1 MATEKFLELV
11 KEIKENDKEFSI
23 TPREL
28 LNSLGC
34 EKRTK
39 WNVVRVNNFLER
51 HKLETYPNYID
62 SWIDGNIKLKHKKK
76 AKSKQE
82 SDPIQRIKLLSS
94 ANNKPISLPRDAKL
108 KEAITLMML
117 HNYSQIPLINGERDV
132 IGVVT
137 WERIGYGITNGHKSE
152 DAKDYMIADVSILD
166 YETPILDAVSIIIE
180 NEFSLI
186 RKSDKTICGIVTIA
200 DISSQFH
207 NVTEPFLL
215 LEQIE
220 NNIRQILDGKFLI
233 DELRTFCKIDGV
245 ERKIDYIDD
254 LTFGDYIRI
263 IEKPEHWK
271 KLDLSIE
278 RSHFIKHLD
287 KVREIRNDIMHFDPE
302 GITKEQKDDLIKMS
316 KFLMEIRKFV

>member
-39 WNVVRVNNFLER
+39 WNLVRIDKFLEE
-51 HKLETYPNYID
+51 HKLETIPNYTD
-62 SWIDGNIKLKHKKK
+62 SWIDGSIKLKHKKK

-82 SDPIQRIKLLSS
+82 SDPIQRIKLLSA
-94 ANNKPISLPRDAKL
+94 ANNKPVSLSRDAKL
-108 KEAITLMML
+108 KEVITLMML
-117 HNYSQIPLINGERDV
+117 HNYSQLPLINNERDV

-137 WERIGYGITNGHKSE
+137 WERIGYGITNGFTSE
-152 DAKDYMIADVSILD
+152 DAKDYIVTEVSILD

-233 DELRTFCKIDGV
+233 DELRVFCKIDSTD
-245 ERKIDYIDD
+245 RKIDYIDD
-254 LTFGDYIRI
+254 LTFGDYIRL
-263 IEKPEHWK
+263 IEKPEHWE
-271 KLDLSIE
+271 KLKLSIE
-278 RSHFIKHLD
+278 RSHFVKHLD
-287 KVREIRNDIMHFDPE
+287 KVREIRNEIMHFDPE
-302 GITKEQKDDLIKMS
+302 GITKEQKSDLIKMS
-316 KFLMEIRKFV
+316 KFLMEIRKFI